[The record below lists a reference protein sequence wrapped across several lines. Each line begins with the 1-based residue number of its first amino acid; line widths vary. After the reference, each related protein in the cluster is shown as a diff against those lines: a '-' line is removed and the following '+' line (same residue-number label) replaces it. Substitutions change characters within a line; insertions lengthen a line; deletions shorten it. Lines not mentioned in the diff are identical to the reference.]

1 MPAMGW
7 GSAALLAFGV
17 VALIYVV
24 RRARYY
30 GRLFAPAHLREI
42 HAALVELVER
52 VPERDDP
59 TAAPAP
65 DDASDCSRVTSQG
78 LALVVTRH
86 RTDEA
91 AVLHVSI
98 SQRDRPTTQAVASRA
113 AFIILAA
120 LARNPAELSP
130 FFTESRVF
138 HLVLVYRGEAMTRP
152 LELRPADEVL
162 VEYMTGY
169 RPVSFAYRELPAG
182 AA

>member
-1 MPAMGW
+1 
-7 GSAALLAFGV
+7 
-17 VALIYVV
+17 
-24 RRARYY
+24 
-30 GRLFAPAHLREI
+30 
-42 HAALVELVER
+42 
-52 VPERDDP
+52 
-59 TAAPAP
+59 
-65 DDASDCSRVTSQG
+65 VTSQG